1 MSTLNVLK
9 LVAAHKPTSLP
20 AVQQRR
26 NKLVKRILEQI
37 ELAKAE
43 QTGATFAPVKLRSY
57 KDKDTGLRK
66 QVETNKRVKPW
77 WFTTD
82 NGKLAL
88 NVRFGPKVLELAKA
102 EQSGT
107 TFAPVKLRSYTD
119 KDTGVRKQV
128 ETNKRVKPWWFTADN
143 GKLALSVRFGP
154 KVLELAKG
162 KYAVEVADKS
172 EIVNVLEVVRTAVEN
187 GELDA
192 AIDNAAKKLRD
203 GFAK

>member
-9 LVAAHKPTSLP
+9 LVAAQKPTSLS

-26 NKLVKRILEQI
+26 NKLVRRICEQI

-43 QTGATFAPVKLRSY
+43 QM
-57 KDKDTGLRK
+57 
-66 QVETNKRVKPW
+66 
-77 WFTTD
+77 
-82 NGKLAL
+82 
-88 NVRFGPKVLELAKA
+88 
-102 EQSGT
+102 GT
-107 TFAPVKLRSYTD
+107 TFAPIKFRTYTD
-119 KDTGVRKQV
+119 KETGVRKQV
-128 ETNKRVKPWWFTADN
+128 ETSKRVKAWWFTADN

-162 KYAVEVADKS
+162 KFAVEVADGG
-172 EIVNVLEVVRTAVEN
+172 ELVNVLEIVKRAVLN